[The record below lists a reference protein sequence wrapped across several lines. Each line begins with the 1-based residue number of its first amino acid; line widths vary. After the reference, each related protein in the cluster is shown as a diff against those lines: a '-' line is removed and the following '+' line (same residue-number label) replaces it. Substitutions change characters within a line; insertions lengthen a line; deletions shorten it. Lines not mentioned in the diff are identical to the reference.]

1 MNIGIIF
8 LLFILFY
15 KNKEKT
21 LSITPT
27 EEQTTS
33 SEFENDTLILDID
46 YTKEKIDIIKKIG
59 VFFPEKFITT
69 LNKTIFIAEKII
81 KLYETIEF
89 INTPKISYIE
99 KSVPVENNKERLSYI
114 INTIQREFPK
124 ENIQNITLMLD
135 MIINMDKYKSMLSS
149 LNAFIS
155 NPNSLQNPDKLFQ
168 LLEPMMEGKDEKE
181 KDKIKEIIKL
191 LGVMNEFE
199 HTKKQ

>member
-8 LLFILFY
+8 LLLILFY

-46 YTKEKIDIIKKIG
+46 YTKEKIDIMKKIG
-59 VFFPEKFITT
+59 VFFPEKF
-69 LNKTIFIAEKII
+69 I

-124 ENIQNITLMLD
+124 ENIQNITFMLD
-135 MIINMDKYKSMLSS
+135 MIINMDKYKSMLSN

-181 KDKIKEIIKL
+181 KDKIKEIVKL

>member
-8 LLFILFY
+8 LLLILFY

-46 YTKEKIDIIKKIG
+46 YTKEKIDIMKKIG
-59 VFFPEKFITT
+59 VFFPEKFITP

-135 MIINMDKYKSMLSS
+135 MIINMDKYKSMLSN

-191 LGVMNEFE
+191 LGVMNKFE